1 MEPILKINHL
11 TKIYPG
17 VVALDHFSD
26 EFYPGQVHAIV
37 GENGAGKSTLIK
49 MVSGAVKPD
58 DGEIIVNGQKM
69 ETGNPM
75 ISQEN
80 GIAVIYQD
88 FSLVMPMT
96 VSENI
101 FLGREPKNGII
112 LNRKEMN
119 DLALKEFK
127 ALGLSIDPNEIVGNL
142 SNSYMQLVEIVRA
155 ISKNAKILI
164 MDEPT
169 STLSTSE
176 VKLLFE
182 VISNL
187 KQKGV
192 AIIYI
197 SHRLDEI
204 FEMADRVTILR
215 DGQKVTTE
223 LTSNLDHNKL
233 IRLMVGRE
241 LTEEYPQRNATIGEE
256 VFEIK
261 NLYSDKLHNISFKV
275 RKGEVLGL
283 GGLVGSGRSETAMSI
298 LGYLPIDRGQVFI
311 EGKEIKRIS
320 PSEIIK
326 NGIGLICEDRKR
338 LSLFQGSSVKFNFS
352 ILTIKEYCDWI
363 VVNKK
368 KELDAVNAYKE
379 AINIKTSSLDEAVAD
394 LSGGNQQKV
403 VISRWLASNM
413 KVLIF
418 DEPTQGID
426 DLKFIKLLM
435 IWRQEE
441 WQSL

>member
-1 MEPILKINHL
+1 
-11 TKIYPG
+11 
-17 VVALDHFSD
+17 
-26 EFYPGQVHAIV
+26 
-37 GENGAGKSTLIK
+37 
-49 MVSGAVKPD
+49 
-58 DGEIIVNGQKM
+58 
-69 ETGNPM
+69 
-75 ISQEN
+75 
-80 GIAVIYQD
+80 
-88 FSLVMPMT
+88 MT
-96 VSENI
+96 S
-101 FLGREPKNGII
+101 
-112 LNRKEMN
+112 
-119 DLALKEFK
+119 
-127 ALGLSIDPNEIVGNL
+127 S
-142 SNSYMQLVEIVRA
+142 
-155 ISKNAKILI
+155 
-164 MDEPT
+164 
-169 STLSTSE
+169 
-176 VKLLFE
+176 
-182 VISNL
+182 
-187 KQKGV
+187 
-192 AIIYI
+192 
-197 SHRLDEI
+197 
-204 FEMADRVTILR
+204 
-215 DGQKVTTE
+215 
-223 LTSNLDHNKL
+223 
-233 IRLMVGRE
+233 
-241 LTEEYPQRNATIGEE
+241 
-256 VFEIK
+256 
-261 NLYSDKLHNISFKV
+261 SDKLHNISFKV

-426 DLKFIKLLM
+426 VGARFEIYKIINDLAARGMAIIMISSDMSELLGM
-435 IWRQEE
+435 SDRILVYSEGRISGELQKEE
-441 WQSL
+441 FSQDLVLQYASKAVKPL